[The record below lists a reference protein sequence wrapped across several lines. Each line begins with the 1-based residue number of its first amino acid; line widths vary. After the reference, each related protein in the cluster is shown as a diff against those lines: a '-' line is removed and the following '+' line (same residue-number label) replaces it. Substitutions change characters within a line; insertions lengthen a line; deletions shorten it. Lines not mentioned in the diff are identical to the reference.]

1 MRVKKSHM
9 NIMLVIVAILLI
21 VGTTTIYI
29 IGERKLSE
37 EKIKN
42 ISGARE
48 VIADNI
54 DSAVNN
60 ATVNNIALPVEPI
73 KINKFEG
80 LPLINNDKGIP
91 ILMYHSID
99 KEIDPVT
106 GKLNELRV
114 PKEVFREQMKYLK
127 ENGYITLTMSEVYD
141 FFQNSKGVPE
151 KSIVITFDDGYLD
164 NYTNAYPILK
174 EFGFN
179 ATVFIISGL
188 VDKDKA
194 YMTSEQLKEM
204 ELNGIEMQAHTANH
218 PQLSTLDYE
227 NQMREIKDSKIFL
240 ENLLNKKIE
249 YIAYPYGNYNEN
261 TLKIVK
267 ELEFKA
273 AYLADGP
280 WAYKTDGVY
289 LYRRVYI
296 SSLRDMNNFIE
307 RITNPNYKR

>member
-1 MRVKKSHM
+1 
-9 NIMLVIVAILLI
+9 MLVIVAILLI
-21 VGTTTIYI
+21 IGTTTIYI

-54 DSAVNN
+54 DSTVNN

-73 KINKFEG
+73 KINKFDG

-99 KEIDPVT
+99 KEVDPVT

-141 FFQNSKGVPE
+141 FFQNNKGVPE

-204 ELNGIEMQAHTANH
+204 ELSGIEMQAHTANH

-280 WAYKTDGVY
+280 WAYKNDGAY